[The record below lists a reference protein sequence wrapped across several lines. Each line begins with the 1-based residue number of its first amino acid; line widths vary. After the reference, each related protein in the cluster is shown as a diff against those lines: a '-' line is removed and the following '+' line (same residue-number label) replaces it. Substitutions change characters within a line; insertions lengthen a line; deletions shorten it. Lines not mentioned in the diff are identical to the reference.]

1 MRALVSNSAEVQNAA
16 FTRRECATVVLLK
29 EARAHSDAGLVDECR
44 NGDVTAF
51 DELVRRYKDRV
62 YNVIYRFVGNR
73 EDALDVA
80 QETFVRAYRGIAEFR
95 GRAQVYTWLYSIAA
109 NLARNRLRD
118 GSRKGRDMGT
128 PIETLAPSALP
139 HTEENPRVAAQRR
152 ELDEMLQQCLT
163 ELPEHYRMAFVLR
176 TFDDLSYDE
185 IAEALGCPTGTVKS
199 RINQARKMLRERLEN
214 LAVL

>member
-1 MRALVSNSAEVQNAA
+1 
-16 FTRRECATVVLLK
+16 VVLLR
-29 EARAHSDAGLVDECR
+29 EARARSDAGLVEECR
-44 NGDVTAF
+44 SGDLTAF

-62 YNVIYRFVGNR
+62 YNVVYRFLGNR

-80 QETFVRAYRGIAEFR
+80 QETFVRAYRGIMDFR

-118 GSRKGRDMGT
+118 GGRRGRDKGASL
-128 PIETLAPSALP
+128 ETLAPSVLP
-139 HTEENPRVAAQRR
+139 RTEETPRALAERH
-152 ELDEMLQQCLT
+152 ELDETLQQCLS

-199 RINQARKMLRERLEN
+199 RINQARKMLRERLEH